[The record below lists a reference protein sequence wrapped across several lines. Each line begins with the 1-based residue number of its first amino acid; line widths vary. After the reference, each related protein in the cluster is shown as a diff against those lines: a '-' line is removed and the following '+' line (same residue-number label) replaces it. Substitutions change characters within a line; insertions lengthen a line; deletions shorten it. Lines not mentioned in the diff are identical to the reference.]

1 MGRYI
6 LKVLYETLEFGR
18 EFADSKTRAI
28 ADKNFLQYYHLIFNF
43 FVKKNIGEILDNL
56 IKFKELFT
64 ISN

>member
-28 ADKNFLQYYHLIFNF
+28 ADKTSYNIATLFSIF
-43 FVKKNIGEILDNL
+43 FVKNIGEILDNL